1 MGVLI
6 EELGL
11 GQVLNTNVSEL
22 TASEAQRLSVACHLM
37 SDAEIIMLDRPT
49 VTMDIFDTF
58 FLVEFLRQWAAGA
71 PSKNLYSLLFNNY
84 MNENYY
90 YFSWCKSTYC
100 NGHLTATDI

>member
-11 GQVLNTNVSEL
+11 GQVLNNNVSEL
-22 TASEAQRLSVACHLM
+22 TASEVQRLSVACHLM
-37 SDAEIIMLDRPT
+37 SDADIILLDRPT

-71 PSKNLYSLLFNNY
+71 PSNY
-84 MNENYY
+84 WLNIHIIKYIY
-90 YFSWCKSTYC
+90 
-100 NGHLTATDI
+100 

>member
-71 PSKNLYSLLFNNY
+71 PSKYLYSLYNNY
-84 MNENYY
+84 MNKNYY

-100 NGHLTATDI
+100 NGHLAATDI

>member
-71 PSKNLYSLLFNNY
+71 PSEFSANHTVLLGYNLTIKVLIRFVTF
-84 MNENYY
+84 
-90 YFSWCKSTYC
+90 FS
-100 NGHLTATDI
+100 

>member
-22 TASEAQRLSVACHLM
+22 TASESQRLSVACHLM

-71 PSKNLYSLLFNNY
+71 PSKYLYSLNKL
-84 MNENYY
+84 
-90 YFSWCKSTYC
+90 
-100 NGHLTATDI
+100 

>member
-37 SDAEIIMLDRPT
+37 SDAEIVMLDRPT

-71 PSKNLYSLLFNNY
+71 PSKYLYHITRNHIKYVLMRITIVL
-84 MNENYY
+84 
-90 YFSWCKSTYC
+90 
-100 NGHLTATDI
+100 